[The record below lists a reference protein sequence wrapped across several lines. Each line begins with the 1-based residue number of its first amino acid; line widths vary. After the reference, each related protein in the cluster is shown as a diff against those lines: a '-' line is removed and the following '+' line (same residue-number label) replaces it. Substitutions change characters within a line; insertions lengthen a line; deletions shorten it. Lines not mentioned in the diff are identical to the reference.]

1 MKEMCEQIKF
11 TFDTSSYESRASL
24 SSSPIGPSCLRSSE
38 RKKAGIT
45 RNVSFPDD
53 DSQIVTGILEPE
65 NPWKSS
71 KSFRLIYLNVEY
83 WPTFY
88 MQLQKFDSVSN
99 GPDKIKYTTR
109 KIANNNFFGCSSF
122 MMFTNWFVL
131 TFDRT
136 FNSNFCSRIRIKS
149 IF

>member
-1 MKEMCEQIKF
+1 MCEQIKF

-65 NPWKSS
+65 NPWKSTSDITNDDLMSMYLSSCS
-71 KSFRLIYLNVEY
+71 KHG
-83 WPTFY
+83 TFPIPEVLD
-88 MQLQKFDSVSN
+88 QISE
-99 GPDKIKYTTR
+99 PDLKLKRIQIETKR
-109 KIANNNFFGCSSF
+109 IN
-122 MMFTNWFVL
+122 FVL
-131 TFDRT
+131 D
-136 FNSNFCSRIRIKS
+136 S
-149 IF
+149 